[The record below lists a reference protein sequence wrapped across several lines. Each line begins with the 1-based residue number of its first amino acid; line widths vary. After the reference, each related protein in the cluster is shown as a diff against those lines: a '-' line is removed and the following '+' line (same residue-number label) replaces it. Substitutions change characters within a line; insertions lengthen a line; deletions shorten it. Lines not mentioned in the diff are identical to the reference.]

1 MGMFLELPIKNKT
14 MDKNTVIYFRVTL
27 YYSNNVDKPVLA
39 SLHEIFL
46 ANPHLIY
53 SIAIKN

>member
-1 MGMFLELPIKNKT
+1 MFLELPIKNKT